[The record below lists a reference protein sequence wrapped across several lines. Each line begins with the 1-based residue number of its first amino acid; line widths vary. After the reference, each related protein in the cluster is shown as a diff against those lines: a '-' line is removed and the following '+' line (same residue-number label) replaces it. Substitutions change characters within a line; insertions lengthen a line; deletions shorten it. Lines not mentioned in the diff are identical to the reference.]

1 MIRVLHRDME
11 TGAFM
16 PVAWVDGFDLEFAYK
31 ATQNGVLTESW
42 SMRPVTGVR
51 PIGTPFHLIDGRK
64 LGRRSSMVGDLFERR
79 GRTHLVASIGFVEM
93 APVPTGMTEAD
104 LGPEPTEESE
114 EAERAL
120 AIWTCKVLALRFCG
134 LKGGADMMGF
144 QLAMDALVSFA
155 GKADAQQFAARAFPI
170 GHAARAPA
178 DLALGI
184 ETLSIGT
191 N

>member
-1 MIRVLHRDME
+1 
-11 TGAFM
+11 
-16 PVAWVDGFDLEFAYK
+16 
-31 ATQNGVLTESW
+31 
-42 SMRPVTGVR
+42 
-51 PIGTPFHLIDGRK
+51 
-64 LGRRSSMVGDLFERR
+64 MVGDLFERR

-104 LGPEPTEESE
+104 LGPEPTG
-114 EAERAL
+114 ERAL
-120 AIWTCKVLALRFCG
+120 TIWTCKVMALRFCG
-134 LKGGADMMGF
+134 LKGGADMKGF
-144 QLAMDALVSFA
+144 QLAMDALVLFA